1 MRFRPSSVRTRL
13 TLWHAGVLT
22 LIVCAFS
29 AGIFLFVRTRLYHEL
44 EQQLD
49 RELATVERV
58 YREEPAEL
66 RDLDP
71 HWGITLFQVLD
82 PVGLVYQTDG
92 WQSGG
97 PARAVPRGG
106 GATRGTWTSR
116 DGRHC
121 GARAGA
127 RPG

>member
-1 MRFRPSSVRTRL
+1 MSPSRGCVARSMTPSTRQSF
-13 TLWHAGVLT
+13 THAGVLT

-29 AGIFLFVRTRLYHEL
+29 TGIFLFVRTRLFHEL

-97 PARAVPRGG
+97 LARAVPAGG
-106 GATRGTWTSR
+106 GA
-116 DGRHC
+116 
-121 GARAGA
+121 AR
-127 RPG
+127 